1 MKYLQCVNRR
11 KKERKKEKRKKEIER
26 WFRRV
31 GELFS
36 FSSYAGA
43 VERVAEKKK
52 KNVLLP
58 NPRM

>member
-1 MKYLQCVNRR
+1 MNRR